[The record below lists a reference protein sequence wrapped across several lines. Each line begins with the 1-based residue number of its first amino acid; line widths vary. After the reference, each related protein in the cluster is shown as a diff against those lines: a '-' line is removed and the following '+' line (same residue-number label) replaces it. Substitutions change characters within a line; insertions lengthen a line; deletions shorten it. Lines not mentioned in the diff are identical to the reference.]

1 MCSYAVSCGKPA
13 IFQAIFRTT
22 FHATAQ
28 ACSVHGAGLPT
39 GTSLT
44 HELNLLTPNPFSA
57 ANPMMG
63 GRVLS

>member
-1 MCSYAVSCGKPA
+1 MCSYAVSRGKPA
-13 IFQAIFRTT
+13 VFKAIFRTT

-28 ACSVHGAGLPT
+28 SRSLHGAGLQAGP
-39 GTSLT
+39 SLL
-44 HELNLLTPNPFSA
+44 HELNLLTPNPLSA